1 MPNFSKKISKLN
13 ISAVIQARM
22 GSTRL
27 PGKVL
32 KKIDGK
38 PILQYQIERI
48 KKSKLIN
55 QIIIATTKEKKDKK
69 IENLAK
75 KMNIKCFRGSTND
88 VLGRVAGAIKKF
100 KVDIHVELI
109 SDSPF
114 SDPKIIDK
122 IIYFFL
128 RKRKIYHYVSNG
140 MKLTYPSGMEV
151 SVCDAKKFLQVNNK
165 VRKNDRMREH
175 VEVNFTKNMNIK
187 KCNLIAPKKFY
198 NPNIFLEID
207 TPKDFIM
214 ISKIIKHFNKTK
226 KFSYLGDILSFLKKK
241 PNIININNRIKRTWT
256 VFKLKNT
263 KSMDNIIL

>member
-1 MPNFSKKISKLN
+1 MFKITEEYSKLN

-55 QIIIATTKEKKDKK
+55 QIIIATTKEKKDDK
-69 IENLAK
+69 IENLARK
-75 KMNIKCFRGSTND
+75 INVKFFRGSTNA

-114 SDPKIIDK
+114 SDPELIDR

-128 RKRKIYHYVSNG
+128 RKKNVYQYVSNG
-140 MKLTYPSGMEV
+140 MQLTYPSGMEV
-151 SVCDAKKFLQVNNK
+151 SVCEGNKFLQINRNVSK
-165 VRKNDRMREH
+165 KDKMREH
-175 VEVNFTKNMNIK
+175 VEVHFTKNKNIK
-187 KCNLIAPKKFY
+187 KCNIIAPIKFY
-198 NPNIFLEID
+198 KPNIFLEVD
-207 TPKDFIM
+207 TPTDLIM
-214 ISKIIKHFNKTK
+214 ITKIIKYFNKK
-226 KFSYLGDILSFLKKK
+226 NFFYHLPDILKFLKNK
-241 PNIININNRIKRTWT
+241 PNIVNLNNKVKRTWT
-256 VFKLKNT
+256 AFKLKNT

>member
-1 MPNFSKKISKLN
+1 MFKISKEYSKLN

-55 QIIIATTKEKKDKK
+55 KIIIATTKEKKDNK
-69 IENLAK
+69 IEKLAK
-75 KMNIKCFRGSTND
+75 KVKVNCFRGSTND

-114 SDPKIIDK
+114 SDPEIIDK

-128 RKRKIYHYVSNG
+128 RKKNIYHYVSNG
-140 MKLTYPSGMEV
+140 MQLTYPSGMEV
-151 SVCDAKKFLQVNNK
+151 SVCEAKKFLHINRNVSKKNK
-165 VRKNDRMREH
+165 MREH
-175 VEVNFTKNMNIK
+175 VEVHFTKNKNLK
-187 KCNLIAPKKFY
+187 KCNIIAPKKFY
-198 NPNIFLEID
+198 KPNIFLEID
-207 TPKDFIM
+207 TPVDLIM
-214 ISKIIKHFNKTK
+214 ITNIIKYFNKK
-226 KFSYLGDILSFLKKK
+226 NYFYHLSDILKFLENK
-241 PNIININNRIKRTWT
+241 PNIVNLNNKIKRTWT
-256 VFKLKNT
+256 AFKLKNT

>member
-1 MPNFSKKISKLN
+1 MSSLNKKFKKLN

-38 PILQYQIERI
+38 PILQYQVERI

-55 QIIIATTKEKKDKK
+55 QIVIATTKEKKDKK

-75 KMNIKCFRGSTND
+75 KMKVKCYRGSTND
-88 VLGRVAGAIKKF
+88 VLGRVAGALKKF

-114 SDPKIIDK
+114 SDPQIIDK
-122 IIYFFL
+122 IIYFYL
-128 RKRKIYHYVSNG
+128 RKRGIYNYVSNG

-165 VRKNDRMREH
+165 VKKNDKLREH
-175 VEVNFTKNMNIK
+175 VEVHFTKNKNIK
-187 KCNLIAPKKFY
+187 KCNIIAPRRFY

-207 TPKDFIM
+207 TPKDLLM

-226 KFSYLGDILSFLKKK
+226 KFNYLDDILRFLKKK
-241 PNIININNRIKRTWT
+241 PNIINLNNKIKRTWT